1 MEHSEK
7 IDQIVNAII
16 NLQANMHSISK
27 DKVGFRGKYAPLSS
41 IWDGIRELLAI
52 NELCI
57 VQDVKHDPEG
67 VLISTRII
75 HKSVQWMEFGPL
87 LIPVQKNAHGIGS
100 GVTYGRR
107 YSLCAALGIVT
118 EDDDGSF
125 AQKTPP
131 MSDADKINLLI
142 TEFDGYARL
151 GTEAFQDEWDFP
163 DNKVKVHLVKNH
175 LGRFQKIAHEADA
188 KKSKPIL
195 RNIPDSPGDEVKKL
209 GVFEDF
215 NGIRDKGV

>member
-16 NLQANMHSISK
+16 NLQSKMHSISK
-27 DKVGFRGKYAPLSS
+27 DKAGFRGKYAPLSS
-41 IWDGIRELLAI
+41 IWDGIRELLAV

-57 VQDVKHDPEG
+57 VQDVKHSPEG

-87 LIPVQKNAHGIGS
+87 LIPVQQNAHGIGS

-125 AQKTPP
+125 AQKNPSMNDEDRT
-131 MSDADKINLLI
+131 KILI
-142 TEFDGYARL
+142 TEFEGYARL

-163 DNKVKVHLVKNH
+163 DNKIKIHSIKH
-175 LGRFQKIAHEADA
+175 RLGYFQKIAHDADA
-188 KKSKPIL
+188 KKIRPTLL
-195 RNIPDSPGDEVKKL
+195 RKLPDSPSGEDGTVYKIKGDEN
-209 GVFEDF
+209 E
-215 NGIRDKGV
+215 R